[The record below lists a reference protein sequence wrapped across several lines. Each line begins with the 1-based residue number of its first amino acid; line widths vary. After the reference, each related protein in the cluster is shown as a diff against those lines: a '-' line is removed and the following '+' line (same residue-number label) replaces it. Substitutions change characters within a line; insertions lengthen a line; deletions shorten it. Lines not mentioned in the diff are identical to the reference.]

1 MIESA
6 LAGACAV
13 DSDPF
18 EGDFTESGSAEGDAD
33 KKT

>member
-13 DSDPF
+13 GSDPCD
-18 EGDFTESGSAEGDAD
+18 GDFTESRSADGGCR
-33 KKT
+33 